1 VQRDLVG
8 DLLHMANVDP
18 IRRAEIGREKRART
32 RAQLVAAARSLFS
45 RQPVASVTVDDVV
58 KEAGV
63 AKGTFY
69 VHFDHLQALTTA
81 VADELV
87 KSIDDLLQPV
97 RLSLKEPAQ
106 RIAFG
111 CCCFIDKA
119 FTDPGWAAVV
129 ARMGMASPVGGESA
143 RRHLLE
149 DLGQLLKGSRGSLSP
164 ALGLD
169 IVVGI
174 ILQLSS
180 AIGDGRLSWHDRDA
194 AIGAILRAIGLDAR
208 QVKSALACLP
218 NSAEDAAPPA
228 ARKISRQRRGAAR
241 GAS

>member
-1 VQRDLVG
+1 
-8 DLLHMANVDP
+8 MANVDP

-32 RAQLVAAARSLFS
+32 RAQLVAAARSLF
-45 RQPVASVTVDDVV
+45 RKQPVESVTVDDVV
-58 KEAGV
+58 GEAGV

-97 RLSLKEPAQ
+97 RLSLKEPAH

-119 FTDPGWAAVV
+119 LSDPGWAAVV
-129 ARMGMASPVGGESA
+129 ARMGMASPIGGDST

-149 DLGQLLKGSRGSLSP
+149 DLSQLSRGSRGSLSP
-164 ALGLD
+164 ALGLE

-174 ILQLSS
+174 MLQLSS
-180 AIGDGRLSWHDRDA
+180 AIGEGRLSWRDRDA

-208 QVKSALACLP
+208 QVKSVLAGLP
-218 NSAEDAAPPA
+218 DPAENAVPPA
-228 ARKISRQRRGAAR
+228 TRKISKQRQGAAR
-241 GAS
+241 GTS